1 MSVNLRHTKFA
12 ELYVLYGNA
21 TRAYAE
27 AYDVV
32 KTDGKFPHWAS
43 VEGHRLLRYPS
54 VKAEMAKIRGENA
67 DLSSM
72 ERSEAIDYLIAVL
85 NTPIDQIGPDS
96 PFCEEYTVED
106 SGKIKTKSISK
117 ISALTQLARI
127 CGWNEAEKVEHS
139 VGSDVTEMLKALSG
153 AKK

>member
-1 MSVNLRHTKFA
+1 MNPRHTKFA

-54 VKAEMAKIRGENA
+54 VKAEMAKG
-67 DLSSM
+67 SM
-72 ERSEAIDYLIAVL
+72 PRLVT
-85 NTPIDQIGPDS
+85 TPTQAS
-96 PFCEEYTVED
+96 TV
-106 SGKIKTKSISK
+106 SFG
-117 ISALTQLARI
+117 
-127 CGWNEAEKVEHS
+127 S
-139 VGSDVTEMLKALSG
+139 VTNPPPGVNRL
-153 AKK
+153 